1 MLQLR
6 FHRAKICFDRWRC
19 SRVEH
24 SWVLVIRDRTV
35 DGISERHCQS
45 SLGDKGS
52 SHERQMA
59 RRVRGQGRVMTEK
72 RKTKK
77 EKCDTKKPK
86 KIRFKVS
93 AFIPTKIQPSRLYM
107 TVVSVYHLH
116 KWPVGRLKALACKSV
131 MSIFI
136 E

>member
-1 MLQLR
+1 M
-6 FHRAKICFDRWRC
+6 
-19 SRVEH
+19 VEH

-35 DGISERHCQS
+35 DGASERHRQS
-45 SLGDKGS
+45 SLGVKGG

-59 RRVRGQGRVMTEK
+59 HRVKGQRRVMTEQ

-77 EKCDTKKPK
+77 EKSEAKKPK

-93 AFIPTKIQPSRLYM
+93 AFIATKIQASRLYM
-107 TVVSVYHLH
+107 TATVVSVYHLH
-116 KWPVGRLKALACKSV
+116 KWPAGRLKALAGRSV